1 MNAETPARASAGNG
15 RPALMMAGQ
24 KGKVMIDWDWYGAK
38 DRRVSA
44 YIENPDTLYTVER
57 CTYYDGNAAR
67 YIKAL
72 QAEIAQMQEYRQAV
86 FDRMQKLYS
95 TPERPRVTLT
105 REKQYDNKVKYYLQW
120 WAVPV
125 DPAIPPRV
133 TESTTYP
140 GTERAQAIK
149 DYKAAVK
156 AHPGIDCEMN
166 ITKGRWER

>member
-1 MNAETPARASAGNG
+1 
-15 RPALMMAGQ
+15 
-24 KGKVMIDWDWYGAK
+24 MIDWDWYGAK

-72 QAEIAQMQEYRQAV
+72 QAEIEQMREYRQAV

-95 TPERPRVTLT
+95 TPVRPRVTLT

-125 DPAIPPRV
+125 DPAIPPR
-133 TESTTYP
+133 
-140 GTERAQAIK
+140 
-149 DYKAAVK
+149 
-156 AHPGIDCEMN
+156 MN
-166 ITKGRWER
+166 IAKGRWER

>member
-1 MNAETPARASAGNG
+1 
-15 RPALMMAGQ
+15 MMAGQ
-24 KGKVMIDWDWYGAK
+24 KGKVMIDWNWYGTK

-44 YIENPDTLYTVER
+44 YIENPDTLDTVDQ

-72 QAEIAQMQEYRQAV
+72 QAEIEQMQEYRQAV

-140 GTERAQAIK
+140 GT
-149 DYKAAVK
+149 
-156 AHPGIDCEMN
+156 
-166 ITKGRWER
+166 